1 MKIVKQ
7 ACTLDCPDACKF
19 NIYVE
24 NNKIVKIEGEKEH
37 PYTKGFICN
46 KGRAH
51 LERVYHKDRIYQPML
66 KVDGTWVEISFEEAV
81 DIMDEKLTYYRESYS
96 PKSVINYEQYGNGSL
111 LKSINNIFFNFYG
124 GASIPK
130 GGPCWNAGMKATSYD
145 FGRALSNSLED
156 LYNSKSIIVWGKNP
170 ANTSIHIYQ
179 AIKKAKKLGTK
190 IIVIDPLYTDTA
202 KIADEFIQ
210 IKPASDGAFAMAM
223 AKIIIENNWQ
233 DSDYIKNYTFG
244 FDEYKEYLDSLDLE
258 VLVSRCN
265 VSREVVER
273 VARIYCEKYSA
284 ILIGHGLQRYK
295 NGGNTIRAINALG
308 AITGQ
313 IGFSGGGISYANS
326 IYPTV
331 LNTDPYYSY
340 KYADNREF
348 YVSHIS
354 DFIENPGK
362 YSVGDKDDTPIKAV
376 VVTTSNLLNQL
387 PNLNRLKDA
396 FSKIE
401 FKVCFDLFMTDTAQM
416 CDLFIPTS
424 STLES
429 DDLIFSSMCNPY
441 LTYNK
446 CAVEPKHKL
455 MDEYYFF
462 MELAKKMNIENYPF
476 VTKEEYLSEVIKP
489 LDKYYKGIDLEFIKN
504 NYINIQQDV
513 AWSDKRFETIT
524 KRYEFY
530 SFSALYDCVS
540 PIPVCDFEDDDL
552 NDEIIENLSS
562 KKFRLLTMHHKN
574 TISSAHFMDK
584 KGICEIY
591 INDDD
596 AKVLNIQEDEIVRLK
611 SDNGEIGACV
621 KIDETM
627 LPGVV
632 NIYQGWWKKHGN
644 PNYLINSDI
653 SDFGGQVAYYDTFVE
668 IEKIL

>member
-1 MKIVKQ
+1 MRIVKQ

-24 NNKIVKIEGEKEH
+24 NDEIVKIEGEKEH
-37 PYTKGFICN
+37 PYTKGFICS

-51 LERVYHKDRIYQPML
+51 LERVYHKDGIYQPML
-66 KVDGTWVEISFEEAV
+66 KIHGEWKEISFEEAV
-81 DIMDEKLTYYRESYS
+81 DIMAEKLSYYRDNYS

-130 GGPCWNAGMKATSYD
+130 GGPCWNAGMRATKYD

-156 LYNSKSIIVWGKNP
+156 LYSSKSIILWGKNP
-170 ANTSIHIYQ
+170 ANTSIHTYQ
-179 AIKKAKKLGTK
+179 VLKNCKKLGIK

-202 KIADEFIQ
+202 KISDEFIQ
-210 IKPASDGAFAMAM
+210 INPASDGAFVMAM

-233 DSDYIKNYTFG
+233 DLEYIKKYTFG
-244 FDEYKEYLDSLDLE
+244 FEEYKEYLDSLELDFLIDKCG
-258 VLVSRCN
+258 VTRDI
-265 VSREVVER
+265 VEK
-273 VARIYCEKYSA
+273 VAHIYCEKYSA

-326 IYPTV
+326 IYPPV
-331 LNTDPYYSY
+331 LNTDPYDSY

-348 YVSHIS
+348 YTSYIS
-354 DFIENPGK
+354 DFIENH
-362 YSVGDKDDTPIKAV
+362 GDDDIPVKAI

-387 PNLNRLKDA
+387 PNLNKLKSA

-401 FKVCFDLFMTDTAQM
+401 FKVCFDLFMTDTAEM

-429 DDLIFSSMCNPY
+429 TDLIYSSMCNPY
-441 LTYNK
+441 LTCNE

-476 VTKEEYLSEVIKP
+476 VTKEEYLSKVIRP
-489 LDKYYKGIDLEFIKN
+489 LGKYYDGIDLEFIKN
-504 NYINIQQDV
+504 NYINIQDKV
-513 AWSDKRFETIT
+513 AWSDKIFETMT
-524 KRYEFY
+524 KKYQFY
-530 SFSALYDCVS
+530 SFEALYEGNS
-540 PIPVCDFEDDDL
+540 PIPVFEMQD
-552 NDEIIENLSS
+552 S

-584 KGICEIY
+584 EGICEIY
-591 INDDD
+591 INDSD
-596 AKVLNIQEDEIVRLK
+596 ADKLDIQENEVIKVK
-611 SDNGEIGACV
+611 SQNGEIKACAI
-621 KIDETM
+621 IDKTM
-627 LPGVV
+627 LPGVL
-632 NIYQGWWKKHGN
+632 NIYQGWWQKHGN